1 MSTHAASPAATPPK
15 PTRRYHQGTYHG
27 IPAFAHGDVIQREA
41 REAAAAGVVLKDACP
56 YIFGT
61 EAEKHFTAIFLLHG
75 GRLWA

>member
-1 MSTHAASPAATPPK
+1 MSTAPASATPP
-15 PTRRYHQGTYHG
+15 RRYHQGTLKG
-27 IPAFAHGDVIQREA
+27 IPVYANGDQIAHEA

>member
-1 MSTHAASPAATPPK
+1 MGSNPNPTPP
-15 PTRRYHQGTYHG
+15 RRYHQGTLKG
-27 IPAFAHGDVIQREA
+27 IPVFANGDQIASEA

-75 GRLWA
+75 GRLWV